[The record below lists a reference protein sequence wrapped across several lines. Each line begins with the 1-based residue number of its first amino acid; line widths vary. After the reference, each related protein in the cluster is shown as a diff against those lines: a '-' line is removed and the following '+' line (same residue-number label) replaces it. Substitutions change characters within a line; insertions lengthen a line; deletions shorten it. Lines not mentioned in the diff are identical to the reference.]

1 MYELHKTNNNRMLKY
16 EDKNH
21 LELVVTA
28 FRYMGNY
35 LLN

>member
-1 MYELHKTNNNRMLKY
+1 MLKY

-28 FRYMGNY
+28 FWYMENY